1 MFGDAITPEV
11 GAGWSEAVNYLAM
24 ILINRE
30 EELYAEAEQ
39 REGGWRGWK
48 GNLIVQFTTLLQYVV
63 FLNVSGISEFVVS
76 ERISRTKDVVSWSF
90 KRTVWLQSPGFVL
103 LLEFST

>member
-1 MFGDAITPEV
+1 LASIADLFGDAITPEV

-48 GNLIVQFTTLLQYVV
+48 GNLIFQFTALLQYVV
-63 FLNVSGISEFVVS
+63 
-76 ERISRTKDVVSWSF
+76 
-90 KRTVWLQSPGFVL
+90 L
-103 LLEFST
+103 L